1 MNIRTRTQRRLMG
14 NHGLSFKTR
23 CLYELDVRQS
33 RRKQQ
38 RNDLLLLSC
47 RSDCQLTAFQIY
59 PLPMDFGEY
68 RVLVK
73 KNGEFVRCI
82 QYTGMSGTA
91 MMDVAYDLRRKYPKE
106 QGYTVDW

>member
-1 MNIRTRTQRRLMG
+1 MTSYCCRFRRIR
-14 NHGLSFKTR
+14 R
-23 CLYELDVRQS
+23 CH
-33 RRKQQ
+33 
-38 RNDLLLLSC
+38 C

>member
-1 MNIRTRTQRRLMG
+1 
-14 NHGLSFKTR
+14 
-23 CLYELDVRQS
+23 
-33 RRKQQ
+33 
-38 RNDLLLLSC
+38 
-47 RSDCQLTAFQIY
+47 
-59 PLPMDFGEY
+59 MDFGEY